1 GNNRHRRFVKGTSF
15 NSGNTTSAT
24 TGAACS
30 GGGGGGTNGTVTTGP
45 HCGTVLLP
53 GLGHEAGS
61 GKAGDSRCGAVIFNA
76 RAKESLLVAEWV
88 FEPESEAVGM
98 RGAAFEGPL
107 ELALQMG
114 WTELVCSPLV
124 LDLLWAKLTA
134 GVE

>member
-1 GNNRHRRFVKGTSF
+1 NNRHRRFVKGTSF

-30 GGGGGGTNGTVTTGP
+30 GGGGGGTNGMVTTGP
-45 HCGTVLLP
+45 HCGTVLLA
-53 GLGHEAGS
+53 GLGQEAGS

-107 ELALQMG
+107 
-114 WTELVCSPLV
+114 
-124 LDLLWAKLTA
+124 
-134 GVE
+134 